1 MISLFPSLF
10 PPKYCFFRSVTDP
23 RDGKRVAL
31 KKMPNVFQN
40 LVSCKRVFRELKMLC
55 FFKHDNVSAIGV
67 WGKLFTRLGLLAQ
80 LRTRV
85 SSEGIEFS
93 CSFMSNS
100 EQKVQ
105 CGTLKYLLAGFIP
118 HDLAK
123 KVTTE
128 ESYVSTVG
136 EWFTVS

>member
-1 MISLFPSLF
+1 
-10 PPKYCFFRSVTDP
+10 
-23 RDGKRVAL
+23 
-31 KKMPNVFQN
+31 
-40 LVSCKRVFRELKMLC
+40 MLC

-67 WGKLFTRLGLLAQ
+67 WGKLFTRLGSLAQ
-80 LRTRV
+80 LRTTV

-118 HDLAK
+118 HDLAE

-136 EWFTVS
+136 EWFKASQCLRITSESIFAKLDLED